1 MLSAVLG
8 WQRVSAALQW
18 GCCVCGIDRMSVD
31 IYCNDHRHS
40 VEHFNDMILHDAMI
54 IRSAAITVRLQ
65 RKNREAT
72 FETEA
77 ILRSNVISRLS
88 QPL

>member
-1 MLSAVLG
+1 
-8 WQRVSAALQW
+8 
-18 GCCVCGIDRMSVD
+18 MSVD

-40 VEHFNDMILHDAMI
+40 VEHFNDMIRHDAMV

-77 ILRSNVISRLS
+77 ILRSNVRFYV
-88 QPL
+88 PT